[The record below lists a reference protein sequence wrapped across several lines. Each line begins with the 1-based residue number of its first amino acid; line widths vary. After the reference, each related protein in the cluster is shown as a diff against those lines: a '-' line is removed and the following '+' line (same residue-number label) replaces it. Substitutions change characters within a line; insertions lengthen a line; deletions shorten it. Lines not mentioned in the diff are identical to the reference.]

1 MYLKFHHLREFP
13 FALSCEAKY
22 FYHSAIHSEALANM
36 LYTVQQRKGMVLI
49 SGEVGSGKTF
59 VGNMLGER
67 LGPGCLCT
75 VLKHPPQS
83 GKQLLRAVARRV
95 GLNVRESVDK
105 TDLAEQLEEHLARLC
120 HRGRLVVLIVD
131 EAQDLTAASLEEL
144 RLIWN
149 WEDAG
154 QRLVQ
159 IVLMGQPELRERLL
173 DSKWEPLRQRIVL
186 SYHLG
191 NLSAEDTAAYVAHR
205 LRIAAEEGPCPV
217 EFTAEALADV
227 HSTTDGIP
235 RLINVL
241 CDNALLVAYAKGVH
255 RIDRQIIATVLKD
268 MTCWGLHV
276 SESALL
282 PPAPTPAPAPQD
294 VAPGEAS
301 SDGPR
306 QE

>member
-1 MYLKFHHLREFP
+1 MYLKFHRLREYP
-13 FALSCEAKY
+13 FALSCEPKY
-22 FYHSAIHSEALANM
+22 FYNSAIHSEALANM
-36 LYTVQQRKGMVLI
+36 LYTVQQKKGMVLI

-59 VGNMLGER
+59 VGNMLSER
-67 LGPGCLCT
+67 LGPGCMCT

-95 GLNVRESVDK
+95 GMTVRDTTDK
-105 TDLAEQLEEHLARLC
+105 MNLAELLEEHLARLY

-131 EAQDLTAASLEEL
+131 EAQDLTGGSLEEL

-149 WEDAG
+149 WEESG

-159 IVLMGQPELRERLL
+159 IVLMGQPELRERLQEN
-173 DSKWEPLRQRIVL
+173 KWEPLRQRIVL

-191 NLSAEDTAAYVAHR
+191 NLAAEDAAAYIAHR
-205 LRIAAEEGPCPV
+205 LRIAAEGDDCPA
-217 EFTAEALADV
+217 EFAPEALADI
-227 HSTTDGIP
+227 HAATDGIP

-241 CDNALLVAYAKGVH
+241 CDNALLVAFAKGVH
-255 RIDRQIIATVLKD
+255 RVDRQIVATVLKD

-276 SESALL
+276 PESATE
-282 PPAPTPAPAPQD
+282 PQSGPAPDAAAPD
-294 VAPGEAS
+294 GENA
-301 SDGPR
+301 DQQR